1 MPAEQK
7 PTIRFGG
14 LREIV
19 KSGKLCAKD
28 VLNFARKNHASPEF
42 IGWLIRFDLE
52 AHKKRA
58 EADKIRREK
67 LSKA

>member
-1 MPAEQK
+1 MPVK

-14 LREIV
+14 LREKV
-19 KSGKLCAKD
+19 KAGKLCAKE
-28 VLNFARKNHASPEF
+28 VLKFARKNHASEEF
-42 IGWLIRFDLE
+42 ISWLCRFDLE

-67 LSKA
+67 AYKE